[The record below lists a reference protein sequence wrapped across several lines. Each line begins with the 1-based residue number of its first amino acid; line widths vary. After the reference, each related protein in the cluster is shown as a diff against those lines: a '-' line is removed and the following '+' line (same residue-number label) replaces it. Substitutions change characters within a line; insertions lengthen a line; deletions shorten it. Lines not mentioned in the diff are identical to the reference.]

1 MAYLEQYTTG
11 EAHRIVTRYSF
22 LPSDVGYKAAVKE
35 LSRRYGDA
43 EVMANTYMH
52 QVLQ

>member
-1 MAYLEQYTTG
+1 MMTKGWL
-11 EAHRIVTRYSF
+11 HRIVTGYSF

-35 LSRRYGDA
+35 LSQRYGDA
-43 EVMANTYMH
+43 EVMASTYMP